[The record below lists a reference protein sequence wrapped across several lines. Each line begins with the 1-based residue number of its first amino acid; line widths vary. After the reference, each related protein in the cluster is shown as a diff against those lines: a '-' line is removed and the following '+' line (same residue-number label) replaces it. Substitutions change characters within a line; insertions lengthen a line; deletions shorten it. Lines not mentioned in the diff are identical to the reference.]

1 MCIINKSEDSEML
14 YVERNKDG
22 EVVGISKDEDNLHL
36 EALVDDHPEVLN
48 FMEKIAKSI
57 NIKQSLAVSDDEM
70 VRVIDDLIGLL
81 VEKQVFVFTELP
93 SAVQAKLSVRNKM
106 RLEINPLENLVGES
120 DDLF

>member
-1 MCIINKSEDSEML
+1 ML